1 MSEMNL
7 EDILNLAEPPDAE
20 AWHMLQASL
29 RGIQSQASGSRDFI
43 EQVQTLFHMYS
54 IPQCLTRYDGV
65 IVDINDQAC
74 ALSGFNRE
82 ELVGQQV
89 LDLAVYSTPEQR
101 QQLMEQFQRD
111 GYLRNIEV
119 VSRRKNGQR
128 IVVVMNWDLLITRG
142 KKLILSTLYDVT
154 EIRDNEEQLRG
165 MHAIATRQAQES
177 VLLHEART
185 ILARS
190 MDLPTLI
197 RAIVNGVAET
207 FGYTLVSL
215 YFVHGNVLV
224 LQHHYGYIETLGDI
238 PLNRGV
244 MARSVRLKQP
254 LLIRDVSKDPE
265 FLEAIPGV
273 RSEISVPLFVD
284 EAVVG
289 VLNVESI
296 GQIELNDDD
305 LRLMIALTEHISL
318 AVQRAQLFS
327 SLAVSEQR
335 EREQRQFAE
344 ALRDTAAGL
353 NVTLNIKL
361 MINLI
366 MQHLQRVMPPF
377 QGLRVLLIQ
386 GEQLRLAGQRGYPA
400 GSFPKRGQ
408 LADMQYVTEMLAE
421 RKVVLYQDIWEKHGY
436 IADPPLRAVRSMIGA
451 PITSESQVIGI
462 MFLDSNEPNAFQEKH
477 ADLLQAFA
485 DQAGIALKKA
495 QLDKRLRRQTKM
507 RMRQALEYERQVSEM
522 RAQFGIAISHEFR
535 TPLTTIH
542 TSADLL
548 RMYDDRLTPD
558 RRRELLGKIKTQ
570 IRHLTHLLDDIML
583 LSRADL
589 IGIQLNR
596 TAVDLDQLCRDVT
609 AEIQWIAGE
618 KHRILFFGD
627 GQCQTAYIDED
638 LIRRVLINLLTNA
651 VKYSPEGGKV
661 LFMLN
666 REDDDALIEV
676 TDNGIGIP
684 DSDIE
689 HLFQTFHRAGN
700 VGSIPGTGLGLT
712 LVKQAAEL
720 HGGTIQVVST
730 EGVGT
735 TFTIRLP
742 ITPVADS

>member
-1 MSEMNL
+1 
-7 EDILNLAEPPDAE
+7 
-20 AWHMLQASL
+20 MLQASL

-65 IVDINDQAC
+65 IVDINEQAC

-101 QQLMEQFQRD
+101 VALLEQFQRD

-119 VSRRKNGQR
+119 VSRRKDGRR
-128 IVVVMNWDLLITRG
+128 IVVVMNWDLLISRG

-154 EIRDNEEQLRG
+154 EIRDHEEQLRG

-177 VLLHEART
+177 ALLHEART

-215 YFVHGNVLV
+215 YFVHDNVLV

-265 FLEAIPGV
+265 FLEAISGV
-273 RSEISVPLFVD
+273 RSEIAVPLFVD

-289 VLNVESI
+289 VLNVEST

-305 LRLMIALTEHISL
+305 LRLMIALGEHISL
-318 AVQRAQLFS
+318 AIQRAQLFS

-353 NVTLNIKL
+353 NVTLEFKP
-361 MINLI
+361 MIDLI

-386 GEQLRLAGQRGYPA
+386 GEQLRLAAQRGYPA
-400 GSFPKRGQ
+400 GSFPKRRQ
-408 LADMQYVTEMLAE
+408 IADMQYVTEMLAE
-421 RKVVLYQDIWEKHGY
+421 RKVVLYQDTGGKREQ
-436 IADPPLRAVRSMIGA
+436 IADTPLSAVRSMIGA
-451 PITSESQVIGI
+451 PITSDNHMMGI
-462 MFLDSNEPNAFQEKH
+462 MFLDSSEPNAFQEKH

-666 REDDDALIEV
+666 REDDDAVIEI

-684 DSDIE
+684 ASDID

-720 HGGTIQVVST
+720 HGGTIQVISA

>member
-1 MSEMNL
+1 
-7 EDILNLAEPPDAE
+7 
-20 AWHMLQASL
+20 
-29 RGIQSQASGSRDFI
+29 
-43 EQVQTLFHMYS
+43 
-54 IPQCLTRYDGV
+54 
-65 IVDINDQAC
+65 
-74 ALSGFNRE
+74 
-82 ELVGQQV
+82 
-89 LDLAVYSTPEQR
+89 
-101 QQLMEQFQRD
+101 
-111 GYLRNIEV
+111 
-119 VSRRKNGQR
+119 
-128 IVVVMNWDLLITRG
+128 
-142 KKLILSTLYDVT
+142 
-154 EIRDNEEQLRG
+154 
-165 MHAIATRQAQES
+165 
-177 VLLHEART
+177 
-185 ILARS
+185 

-296 GQIELNDDD
+296 GQILVNDDD